1 MSCKKW
7 RNLIMERIDGTTN
20 DIENQNLSLHL
31 ENCPSCRNLE
41 QDLKRVLAELEE
53 EPPIDLEIDPMLES
67 KVMQMIGSTEM
78 RSSISAGYFW
88 LAGAG
93 LVLFLTAGLLG
104 GSLKN
109 FSFFNLILK
118 TGRQLSQITNVLTK
132 LEIVYDILR
141 PFAFQG
147 LNTIAQWLLAIYKGS
162 ILVAMIL
169 LIRFVSIQ
177 KNCGD

>member
-31 ENCPSCRNLE
+31 EDCPICRNLE
-41 QDLKRVLAELEE
+41 QDLKRVLAELKE
-53 EPPIDLEIDPMLES
+53 EPPIDLEIDPMLET
-67 KVMQMIGSTEM
+67 KVMQMIRVPEM
-78 RSSISAGYFW
+78 RTSISAGYI
-88 LAGAG
+88 LLTGAG
-93 LVLFLTAGLLG
+93 LVLFLTAALLG
-104 GSLKN
+104 GGLEN
-109 FSFFNLILK
+109 FSFLNLTLK
-118 TGRQLSQITNVLTK
+118 AGHQLSQITNVLTK

-141 PFAFQG
+141 PFVFQE
-147 LNTIAQWLLAIYKGS
+147 LNTLAQWVLAIYKGS
-162 ILVAMIL
+162 VLVAMML

>member
-7 RNLIMERIDGTTN
+7 RNLIMKRIDGTAN
-20 DIENQNLSLHL
+20 DIEDQNLSLHL
-31 ENCPSCRNLE
+31 EKCLICRNLE

-53 EPPIDLEIDPMLES
+53 EPPIDLEIDPMLEA
-67 KVMQMIGSTEM
+67 KVMQMIRVPEM
-78 RSSISAGYFW
+78 RTSIYAGYIW

-93 LVLFLTAGLLG
+93 LVLLLTAALLG
-104 GSLKN
+104 GGLEK

-118 TGRQLSQITNVLTK
+118 AGHQLSQITNVLTK

-141 PFAFQG
+141 PFVFQE
-147 LNTIAQWLLAIYKGS
+147 LNTLAQWVLAIYKGS
-162 ILVAMIL
+162 VLVAMML
-169 LIRFVSIQ
+169 LIRFVSTQ